1 MQDRL
6 QFGRDLS
13 FLLDVN
19 SCLSNGAQALV
30 VICFHWCWAVHL
42 QGRWEA
48 REEQPPALLPRAAL
62 PCTALL
68 TRLLVCQPCPWLCG
82 AASFP
87 SLGGKRLGNQQ
98 AWCRHLVWGLCSA
111 KGYQSLG

>member
-30 VICFHWCWAVHL
+30 VICFRWCWAVHL

-68 TRLLVCQPCPWLCG
+68 TRLLVCQPCPLQCV

-87 SLGGKRLGNQQ
+87 KPGWKRHGN
-98 AWCRHLVWGLCSA
+98 
-111 KGYQSLG
+111 

>member
-30 VICFHWCWAVHL
+30 VIFFHWCWAVHL

-68 TRLLVCQPCPWLCG
+68 TRLLVCQPCPLQRV

-87 SLGGKRLGNQQ
+87 KPGWKRHGN
-98 AWCRHLVWGLCSA
+98 
-111 KGYQSLG
+111 